1 MAQAA
6 NLTVTFRS
14 EPEGIAI
21 GQFPSLDGSNNDLTG
36 QLRGKVGDRY
46 SRLVPPDYCPWD
58 ENSDSVSDLD
68 GEPRCITHLGKYT
81 FIIMQISHFYQD
93 IDHKIF
99 LVKNRQFAIKIFKI
113 SVKNLRQFRIKLR
126 IFSIQDLGYFQ

>member
-1 MAQAA
+1 MRTAISQFFVENHSFIIISITVSFQVFAFLFIFLFSDPEFVMAQAA

-68 GEPRCITHLGKYT
+68 GEPRCITHLGK
-81 FIIMQISHFYQD
+81 F
-93 IDHKIF
+93 
-99 LVKNRQFAIKIFKI
+99 
-113 SVKNLRQFRIKLR
+113 
-126 IFSIQDLGYFQ
+126 

>member
-81 FIIMQISHFYQD
+81 CILMQISHFYQD

-99 LVKNRQFAIKIFKI
+99 LVKNRQFAIKIFII
-113 SVKNLRQFRIKLR
+113 SDKNFNNFR
-126 IFSIQDLGYFQ
+126 

>member
-1 MAQAA
+1 MENIYLFFSDPEFVMAQAA

-21 GQFPSLDGSNNDLTG
+21 GQFPALDGSNNDLTD
-36 QLRGKVGDRY
+36 QMRGKVGDRY

-68 GEPRCITHLGKYT
+68 GEPRCITHLGK
-81 FIIMQISHFYQD
+81 
-93 IDHKIF
+93 
-99 LVKNRQFAIKIFKI
+99 
-113 SVKNLRQFRIKLR
+113 
-126 IFSIQDLGYFQ
+126 

>member
-68 GEPRCITHLGKYT
+68 GEPRCITHLGKYNC
-81 FIIMQISHFYQD
+81 ILMQIRHFYPN
-93 IDHKIF
+93 IF
-99 LVKNRQFAIKIFKI
+99 GKKWAIFDSK
-113 SVKNLRQFRIKLR
+113 FRIKISP
-126 IFSIQDLGYFQ
+126 IFGPNF

>member
-1 MAQAA
+1 METTISQFSQFFSKIHRFHRFYRNLNYFFSDPEFVMAQAA

-58 ENSDSVSDLD
+58 ANSDSVSDLD
-68 GEPRCITHLGKYT
+68 GEPRCITHLGK
-81 FIIMQISHFYQD
+81 
-93 IDHKIF
+93 
-99 LVKNRQFAIKIFKI
+99 
-113 SVKNLRQFRIKLR
+113 
-126 IFSIQDLGYFQ
+126 

>member
-68 GEPRCITHLGKYT
+68 GEPRCITHLGK
-81 FIIMQISHFYQD
+81 FSCILMQISPFCPD
-93 IDHKIF
+93 IDDKIF
-99 LVKNRQFAIKIFKI
+99 LVKIG
-113 SVKNLRQFRIKLR
+113 NLR
-126 IFSIQDLGYFQ
+126 